1 MNNKSLAGP
10 LTATKLRILL
20 IAAVVLLLLAQGGLI
35 VLGQNAIS
43 AYGSEVSSAVAQ
55 SSSNE
60 KTLRDLQSVS
70 TALQQRESTVDKSK
84 RLIASKNDETYTYQ
98 NQIIQ
103 DITRYAERSGLS
115 ATGFAFTTADAAAGG
130 ATAPAPPAP
139 AAGGAAPVANI
150 PPGVTPVNVTVTFAA
165 AGSYESFYKFLQLLE
180 GNLLRMKIDGLN
192 LSRPASD
199 ATDSTGI
206 TSLTIQAY
214 TQK

>member
-1 MNNKSLAGP
+1 MNKSFAGP
-10 LTATKLRILL
+10 LTAPKLRILL
-20 IAAVVLLLLAQGGLI
+20 AVSVILLLLAQGGLI

-43 AYGSEVSSAVAQ
+43 AYGQEVSSSVAQ

-70 TALQQRESTVDKSK
+70 AALKAQESTVNKSK
-84 RLIASKNDETYTYQ
+84 QLITSKNDETYTYQ

-115 ATGFAFTTADAAAGG
+115 ATGFSFTSTDTTTVGG
-130 ATAPAPPAP
+130 AAPAPAP
-139 AAGGAAPVANI
+139 VAAGGAAVTAKI
-150 PPGVTPVNVTVTFAA
+150 PPGVTPVNVTVTFAS

-192 LSRPASD
+192 LSRPAGD
-199 ATDSTGI
+199 AADSTGI